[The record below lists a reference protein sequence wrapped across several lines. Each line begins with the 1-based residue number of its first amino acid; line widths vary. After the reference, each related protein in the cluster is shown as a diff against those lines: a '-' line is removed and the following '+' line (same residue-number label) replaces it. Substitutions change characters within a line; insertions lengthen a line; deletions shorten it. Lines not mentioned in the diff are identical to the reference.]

1 MKNKLKMLLRWA
13 FWFLICFVVI
23 YLFVFFGGWKLFKS
37 RNPILIEVGIAI
49 PLSVFVFAGN
59 EAAIELEKRVK
70 ALEERLNKLENK
82 DLKGD
87 INMFDST
94 VDDVMAVYEQLKDRY
109 DLVLTTTSALDEGF
123 TIDCPIVVGKAH
135 GQIIELY
142 EDGGVFVLEVMDAAK
157 TKGSHWH
164 PNDVESA
171 IDDIVKFMEGKSDYK
186 MCHFRKV

>member
-1 MKNKLKMLLRWA
+1 MKNKLKMFLRWA

-82 DLKGD
+82 DLQGD
-87 INMFDST
+87 YNMFDST

-164 PNDVESA
+164 PKDVESA

-186 MCHFRKV
+186 MCHFRKM

>member
-1 MKNKLKMLLRWA
+1 MKNKLKMFLRWA

-87 INMFDST
+87 FNMFDST
-94 VDDVMAVYEQLKDRY
+94 VDDVMAVYEQIQDRY

-164 PNDVESA
+164 PKDVESA

-186 MCHFRKV
+186 MCHFRKM